1 MAKPEYIQIHDPQAA
16 SSDHSPARAL
26 CALLLSLS
34 IPACALPRVPL
45 QAPAPTASEQERIEA
60 YESLR
65 PVGRTSYHF
74 QSYDSNVTHTQLHL
88 ANNNLVSDPRDLIP
102 VVPPASKTTKAAHKW
117 IKHRNQRLAWN
128 ISRGVFAVLT
138 PFAFYGSLSADEPS
152 SRKIWL
158 GTGIAAAVFGLTSY
172 FLARRSARLAST
184 ERTQAF
190 TYYHLDLI
198 KRLNLETSPADPALQ
213 NKRYRDKADIVLL
226 PRTDPSSS
234 LATAPGAPNAPL
246 Q

>member
-1 MAKPEYIQIHDPQAA
+1 MAKPENIQIHESQAA
-16 SSDHSPARAL
+16 SSAHSPARAL

-34 IPACALPRVPL
+34 ITACALPRVPL
-45 QAPAPTASEQERIEA
+45 QAPASTASEQERIEA

-74 QSYDSNVTHTQLHL
+74 QSYNSNVTHSQLHL
-88 ANNNLVSDPRDLIP
+88 ANNDLVSDPRDLIP

-117 IKHRNQRLAWN
+117 KKHRNQRLAWN
-128 ISRGVFAVLT
+128 ISRGAWAVLT
-138 PFAFYGSLSADEPS
+138 PFAFYGWLTADETS

-158 GTGIAAAVFGLTSY
+158 GTGIAAAVFGITSY
-172 FLARRSARLAST
+172 FLAQRSARLASI
-184 ERTQAF
+184 ERRQAF
-190 TYYHLDLI
+190 TYYHLDLL
-198 KRLNLETSPADPALQ
+198 KRLDLDTAPAMP
-213 NKRYRDKADIVLL
+213 NTRYRDKADIVLL

-234 LATAPGAPNAPL
+234 LATAPGAQYAPL